1 MFRQFPITL
10 VDNFFDDPYKIREF
24 ALSCNF
30 SKVSG
35 NYPGER
41 TEMLS
46 EVHPTYFNSFCHRLF
61 SLFYYYE
68 PNPQVV
74 WRVSTNFQKIYP
86 FDDDKSSPLNSGWIH
101 SDDHS
106 CMAAGVIYL
115 NPKSNLDAGTSFYKM
130 KDDVF
135 DTRSINYELRNDLY
149 ADKKVDPDLYKKE
162 LVKLESLYD
171 KTLEVKNVFNR
182 MAFYGSDISHKE
194 NNFVA
199 SDDEPRLT
207 QVFFVHKIQSNIQTS
222 PLPRLQEYG
231 IEF

>member
-1 MFRQFPITL
+1 MHRQFPITL
-10 VDNFFDDPYKIREF
+10 IDNFFDDPHKIREF

-30 SKVSG
+30 TQISG

-41 TEMLS
+41 TQLLS
-46 EVHPTYFNSFCHRLF
+46 AICPRYFNSFCHRLF

-68 PNPQVV
+68 PDPNVV
-74 WRVSTNFQKIYP
+74 WNVETMFQKIYP
-86 FDDDKSSPLNSGWIH
+86 LDEDKSSPLNSGWIH
-101 SDDHS
+101 SDDAT

-115 NPKSNLDAGTSFYKM
+115 NPKSNLDAGTSFYNL

-135 DTRSINYELRNDLY
+135 NTSDVNFDLRNDFY
-149 ADKKVDPDLYKKE
+149 ANKKVDLDAYKKE
-162 LVKLESLYD
+162 LDKLEGLFD

-182 MAFYGSDISHKE
+182 MAFYGSDIHHKE

-199 SDDEPRLT
+199 SDTEPRLT
-207 QVFFVHKIQSNIQTS
+207 QVFFVHKIQSNLQRS

>member
-1 MFRQFPITL
+1 MFRQFPIAV
-10 VDNFFDDPYKIREF
+10 VDNFFDDPYKIRKF
-24 ALSCNF
+24 ALSCEYT
-30 SKVSG
+30 KAPG

-41 TEMLS
+41 TKMLS
-46 EVHPTYFNSFCHRLF
+46 EIYPKYFNSFCNRLF

-68 PNPQVV
+68 PNPNVV
-74 WRVSTNFQKIYP
+74 WNVETMFQKIYP
-86 FDDDKSSPLNSGWIH
+86 LDDDKLSPLNSGWIH
-101 SDDHS
+101 SDDET

-115 NPKSNLDAGTSFYKM
+115 NPNSNLDAGTSFYKL

-135 DTRSINYELRNDLY
+135 NTLHVNYKLRNDLY
-149 ADKKVDPDLYKKE
+149 ANKKVDHDSYKKE
-162 LVKLESLYD
+162 LDKLEGLYD

-182 MAFYGSDISHKE
+182 MAFYGSDIHHKE

-199 SDDEPRLT
+199 SDNEPRLT
-207 QVFFVHKIQSNIQTS
+207 QVFFVHKIQSNLQRS